1 MYKYVHINR
10 SISRTTD
17 TDPEKI
23 TGGDYYSIRV
33 DDCFDVCTCVRVR
46 VRVREKEREVTMF
59 VHTVPEV
66 DEHIEQFLLVEQ
78 TDRTKFQNNSIVKN
92 RE

>member
-1 MYKYVHINR
+1 MCVL
-10 SISRTTD
+10 
-17 TDPEKI
+17 
-23 TGGDYYSIRV
+23 
-33 DDCFDVCTCVRVR
+33 CVRVR

-66 DEHIEQFLLVEQ
+66 DEHIEQFLLLEQ
-78 TDRTKFQNNSIVKN
+78 TDRAKFQNNSIVKN